1 MISFSNN
8 NLPATNEYNDMA
20 NGTAAAH
27 KKVTAWFNK
36 RHFEYVVNDNVQVQK
51 QAGYIATFYPGTMTI
66 KFELEY

>member
-8 NLPATNEYNDMA
+8 NSTTTTEYNDMA
-20 NGTAAAH
+20 AGTAVAN

-51 QAGYIATFYPGTMTI
+51 QAGYIATFYPTTMTI